1 VIQHVRRNAVGYVAL
16 FVALGGTSYA
26 AAQLPRNSVGTAQI
40 RANAITS
47 SKVRNGSLL
56 PQDFKTGKL
65 PAGPTGAQGTTGAQ
79 GPAGPAGPQGTKG
92 DTGAAGSALAY
103 AHILVT
109 AGGATV
115 DSQRSKG
122 VAQSNVSHPGT
133 GIVCLKGL
141 AFTPHNASANGDAV
155 ENPSVVVSVG
165 LAPDAEVLAACG
177 GDGQIA
183 LAMQTVGSSTANLD
197 HSIYLTIN

>member
-1 VIQHVRRNAVGYVAL
+1 LTLLLLAQSGSANERRRPTSPT
-16 FVALGGTSYA
+16 GGIGWGA
-26 AAQLPRNSVGTAQI
+26 AQI
-40 RANAITS
+40 RPNAITS
-47 SKVRNGSLL
+47 SKVRNGPLL
-56 PQDFKTGKL
+56 PEDFKTGKL
-65 PAGPTGAQGTTGAQ
+65 PAGPTGAQ

-92 DTGAAGSALAY
+92 DTGAAGSAMAY

-115 DSQRSKG
+115 DSQRSKA

-141 AFTPHNASANGDAV
+141 AFTPHNVSANGDAV

-183 LAMQTVGSSTANLD
+183 VAMQTVGSSTANLD

>member
-40 RANAITS
+40 RSNAITS

-56 PQDFKTGKL
+56 PADFQTGKL
-65 PAGPTGAQGTTGAQ
+65 PAGPKGAQ

-92 DTGAAGSALAY
+92 DTGAPGSALAY

-122 VAQSNVSHPGT
+122 VAQSNVSRAGT
-133 GIVCLKGL
+133 GVVCLKGL
-141 AFTPHNASANGDAV
+141 TFTPHNASANGDAV
-155 ENPSVVVSVG
+155 EDPPVIVNIG
-165 LAPDAEVLAACG
+165 LAPDAAVLSSCG

-183 LAMQTVGSSTANLD
+183 ISIQKVDGTMGNRD